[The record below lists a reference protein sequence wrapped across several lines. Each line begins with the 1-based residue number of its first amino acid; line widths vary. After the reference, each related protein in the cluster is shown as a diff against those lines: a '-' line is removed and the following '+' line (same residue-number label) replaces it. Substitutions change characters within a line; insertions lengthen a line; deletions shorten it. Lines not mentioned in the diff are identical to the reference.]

1 MLRLPKALR
10 HRAPPPDWRTHLVD
24 DDQLSLAIN
33 PEVPNA
39 ARVYDYLLGGK
50 DNFPADREVAERV
63 MQVAPMSRDIT
74 RQNRAFLRRVVRF
87 LTGDAG
93 VRQFLDIGSGLP
105 TQGNVHEIAQ
115 AIAPDTRVVYVDND
129 PVVVTHGR
137 ALLAGKRT
145 AVVRADLRE
154 PEAILQD
161 PQVKEFLDF
170 DRPIALLLFSMLH
183 FLGDDQEPDG
193 IVARY
198 RDALPAGSYLALSHG
213 TADPPPRHDLTP
225 ERAAEMAAEATRLYR
240 QATIPVTNRGHAQV
254 LRFFGDWEL
263 VDPGLIWIQQWKPDA
278 AKAPPPGGFYGG
290 IARKPG

>member
-1 MLRLPKALR
+1 V
-10 HRAPPPDWRTHLVD
+10 VD
-24 DDQLSLAIN
+24 DDQASFTIN

-63 MQVAPMSRDIT
+63 IQIAPMSRDIT

-137 ALLAGKRT
+137 ALLAGSRT

-154 PEAILQD
+154 PETILQD
-161 PQVKEFLDF
+161 PKVKELLDF
-170 DRPIALLLFSMLH
+170 GRPVALLLFAMLH
-183 FLGDDQEPDG
+183 FLGDDQDPHG
-193 IVARY
+193 IVTRY

-213 TADPPPRHDLTP
+213 TADPPPRRDLTP
-225 ERAAEMAAEATRLYR
+225 ERAAEMAAQTSRLYR

-254 LRFFGDWEL
+254 QRFLGDWEL
-263 VDPGLIWIQQWKPDA
+263 VDPGLTWIQQWKPDE
-278 AKAPPPGGFYGG
+278 AKVPQPGGFYGG
-290 IARKPG
+290 VARKPG